1 MVGHLLVAHQLVFD
15 PEPDPEFVVAVHE
28 FEILVEGSAAAESEA
43 EAVGSTYSDS
53 SVGRH

>member
-1 MVGHLLVAHQLVFD
+1 LLVAHQLVFD

-53 SVGRH
+53 SVEQH